1 MSYLHSAHFSLQ
13 QANEMLETIRLMI
26 DEVVELKQMLDAK
39 GYDIYNHRYFGGS
52 GPNGMGSFPAELEKL
67 VEIVKII
74 SARGV
79 IIKGIDNGT
88 IDFPHIRKNDEEVY
102 LCWRRGEEEI
112 MFWHPLGEGF
122 KSRKNISDL

>member
-1 MSYLHSAHFSLQ
+1 
-13 QANEMLETIRLMI
+13 
-26 DEVVELKQMLDAK
+26 
-39 GYDIYNHRYFGGS
+39 
-52 GPNGMGSFPAELEKL
+52 MGSFPPELEKL

-74 SARGV
+74 SSKGV
-79 IIKGIDNGT
+79 IIKGIDNGI

-112 MFWHPLGEGF
+112 MFWHPISEGF